1 MAKIERDTRFN
12 AATAQLLASSKKS
25 DAIKSHWYIQ
35 LYRRKNG
42 SYFLRHS
49 NPSGTRRFGE
59 PIRKQDAME
68 LYTTLP
74 VKYGDFEI
82 GGMESACVKE
92 GATRSA

>member
-1 MAKIERDTRFN
+1 MRKLGGGTRFN
-12 AATAQLLASSKKS
+12 TATAQLLASSKKS
-25 DAIKSHWYIQ
+25 DAKKSNWYMQ

-82 GGMESACVKE
+82 GGMESDCVKE
-92 GATRSA
+92 GATQSA